1 MREFTKALFS
11 YSLSIPFFGLKQ
23 AQNIVLPGKSD
34 DLRSP
39 AVKAFESVTHATIQQ
54 FGEPLGS
61 VFRMMDNIQRGLIGF
76 TFSVLQTQSD
86 SRAKESRRREEE
98 REEYQWTPNAMDD
111 TELERSRE
119 EMEVAEA
126 AFVRGWRNS

>member
-11 YSLSIPFFGLKQ
+11 YSLSLPFFGLKQ
-23 AQNIVLPGKSD
+23 AQNLMLPGKSD
-34 DLRSP
+34 DFRGP
-39 AVKAFESVTHATIQQ
+39 AIKAFESVTHATIQQ

-76 TFSVLQTQSD
+76 TFSTLRPLSD
-86 SRAKESRRREEE
+86 SPARESLRREEV
-98 REEYQWTPNAMDD
+98 REEYHWTPNAMDD
-111 TELERSRE
+111 AELERSRQ
-119 EMEVAEA
+119 EMETAEA